1 MQMQATEIEQGIRA
15 FLVEHFLFGR
25 IEGLDDDAQL
35 LGNVVDSQGVIELI
49 VFVQKRFNIEVD
61 DEEVTGDNF
70 ASLKSVVAFIE
81 KKQRSKA

>member
-1 MQMQATEIEQGIRA
+1 MQMTEIEEGIRA

-25 IEGLDDDAQL
+25 SDRLNDDAPL
-35 LGNVVDSQGVIELI
+35 LGDVVDSQGVIELI
-49 VFVQKRFNIEVD
+49 VFLQKRFNVEVD
-61 DEEVTGDNF
+61 DEEVTSDNF